1 MGLFSDL
8 KKKPSKK
15 SSDDVLLFHA
25 MICMA
30 AADGVLQESEVA
42 SVEAFF
48 VALPEFRTH
57 NFHNLL
63 QESNRLLGKHDNV
76 VEAVGELANIESE
89 AVRNKAFVLAVDI
102 ALSAGAPGE
111 AEELVIDAMK
121 DVMDID
127 DELAAKVVEVLALK
141 YAQ

>member
-1 MGLFSDL
+1 MGLFSKL
-8 KKKPSKK
+8 QEKPSKK
-15 SSDDVLLFHA
+15 ASDDILLFHA

-30 AADGVLQESEVA
+30 TADGVLEESEVA

-63 QESNRLLGKHDNV
+63 EESNRLADKHDT
-76 VEAVGELANIESE
+76 AIAAAQELSAIQSE
-89 AVRNKAFVLAVDI
+89 AVRRKAFVLAVDI
-102 ALSAGAPGE
+102 ALSAGTPGKP
-111 AEELVIDAMK
+111 EEDMLAAMQQALG
-121 DVMDID
+121 ID
-127 DELAAKVVEVLALK
+127 DELAAKVVDVLALK